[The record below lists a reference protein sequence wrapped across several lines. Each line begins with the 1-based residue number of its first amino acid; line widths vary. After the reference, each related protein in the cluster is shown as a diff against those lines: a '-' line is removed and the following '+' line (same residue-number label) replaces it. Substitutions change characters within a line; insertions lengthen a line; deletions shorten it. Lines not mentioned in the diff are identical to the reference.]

1 MSVQAQAAEST
12 RTKHGLR
19 FSQRL
24 GRFILYA
31 AVIFGAFIYA
41 MPFFWM
47 LSTSVKPG
55 NEIFLIPPK
64 WIPST
69 FEWSNYITPWQNLP
83 FYNFYKN
90 TLIITLWGIFWT
102 VLSSSMVAFAFARMR
117 FRGRDAL
124 FVIILATMMLPGQVT
139 LIPVYVLWSRL
150 QLVNTL
156 WPLMIPYMFGSPFN
170 IFLLRQ
176 YMMTIPLEYDD
187 AARIDGA
194 SWFQI
199 FRSVIV
205 PMAAPAM
212 GVVAI
217 FAFTF
222 QWNEFLGP
230 LIYLN
235 DPTQFTVSLGLQLL
249 NSRYVIAIQQTMAQ
263 TIIAIIPV
271 LIVFFVFQRYYIQGI
286 VISGVKG

>member
-1 MSVQAQAAEST
+1 MSAQAQAAESA

-19 FSQRL
+19 LGQRV
-24 GRFILYA
+24 GRILIYA
-31 AVIFGAFIYA
+31 AVILGAFLYA

-69 FEWSNYITPWQNLP
+69 FEWSNYVTPWNNLP
-83 FYNFYKN
+83 FANFYKN

-102 VLSSSMVAFAFARMR
+102 VLSSSLVAFAFARMR
-117 FRGRDAL
+117 FRGRDPL
-124 FVIILATMMLPGQVT
+124 FMLILATMMLPGQVT
-139 LIPVYVLWSRL
+139 LVPVYVLWSKL

-156 WPLMIPYMFGSPFN
+156 WPLMIPYMFATPFN

-176 YMMTIPLEYDD
+176 YMMSIPLEYDD

-194 SWFQI
+194 NWLQI
-199 FRSVIV
+199 YYRVIL
-205 PMAAPAM
+205 PMTAPAM

-222 QWNEFLGP
+222 HWNEFLGP

-271 LIVFFVFQRYYIQGI
+271 LVVFFVAQKSYIQGI